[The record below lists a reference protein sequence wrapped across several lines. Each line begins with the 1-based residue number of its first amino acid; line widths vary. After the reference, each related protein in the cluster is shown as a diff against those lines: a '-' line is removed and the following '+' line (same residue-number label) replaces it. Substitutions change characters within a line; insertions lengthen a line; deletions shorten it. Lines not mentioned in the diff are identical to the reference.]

1 MRLTLLTAEKAAKIA
16 DNNEELDDLLD
27 RIFEK
32 AFIGKY
38 CLYLSE
44 KISDEIVTELKELGY
59 KVEIIGESNPIY
71 TIRWSFL

>member
-1 MRLTLLTAEKAAKIA
+1 MKPILLTAEKAAKIA
-16 DNNEELDDLLD
+16 DNSEELNDLLD

-44 KISDEIVTELKELGY
+44 KISDEILTGLEELGY
-59 KVEIIGESNPIY
+59 KVEIMGETDPLY
-71 TIRWSFL
+71 MIRWSFL

>member
-1 MRLTLLTAEKAAKIA
+1 MKLTLLTAEKAEKIA

-59 KVEIIGESNPIY
+59 KVEFIGESNPIC

>member
-1 MRLTLLTAEKAAKIA
+1 MKLTLLTAEKAKKIA

-44 KISDEIVTELKELGY
+44 K
-59 KVEIIGESNPIY
+59 
-71 TIRWSFL
+71 FLTKL